1 MAENSILFTPAA
13 VLGLLSKIEEL
24 QDKDIGI
31 SETLDGNLLL
41 TIGDSKYEISSDYA
55 EEVEVSDEAV
65 DAVEEINEEAYSDLG
80 GEDTSSRE
88 FEYVASGV
96 IKEFFK
102 TLLVGGMV
110 RLTNKWLR
118 DDSKNKKK

>member
-1 MAENSILFTPAA
+1 MTENSILFTPAA
-13 VLGLLSKIEEL
+13 VLDLLSKIEEL

-55 EEVEVSDEAV
+55 EEVEVPDEAV
-65 DAVEEINEEAYSDLG
+65 NAVEEINEEAYSDLG
-80 GEDTSSRE
+80 GEDTSSSE
-88 FEYVASGV
+88 FEYVESGV

-118 DDSKNKKK
+118 DDPKNKKK